1 MPKRILTTVF
11 VAIAVITMV
20 TLGFWQLDRHAQKSD
35 INEKISAR
43 QTERTLGEIEL
54 QNLLSQNLSS
64 FEEEYE
70 YRSVTISGTYQQGDS
85 IVVRNRTFNG
95 IPGFWL
101 LTPMKLDNDLFIVIN
116 RGWIPI
122 SAEGYVD
129 SEIGAFNVTG
139 VLRRTETAKG
149 LQRADTGQDPLNSL
163 GRVDLDRYSVQLG
176 YEIFPLYIQL
186 FDQSPIQKDGF
197 PQVIDRPEFS
207 EGQHL
212 NYAVQWFIF
221 ASIATFGYPLVLWR
235 YSKGRN
241 TKKRRESDIP
251 VDYL

>member
-11 VAIAVITMV
+11 VASAVVIMM

-35 INEKISAR
+35 INEKISGR
-43 QTERTLGEIEL
+43 QTEKSLGEIEL
-54 QNLLSQNLSS
+54 QKLLTENLATVG
-64 FEEEYE
+64 EAYE
-70 YRSVTISGTYQQGDS
+70 YRRVTLSGTYQQDDS
-85 IVVRNRTFNG
+85 ILVRNRTFNG

-101 LTPMKLDNDLFIVIN
+101 LTPMKLDNGLFVVIN
-116 RGWIPI
+116 RGWLPI

-129 SEIGAFNVTG
+129 SEIAIFNITG
-139 VLRRTETAKG
+139 VLRETETAKG
-149 LQRADTGQDPLNSL
+149 LQKADTGQGPLESL

-176 YEIFPLYIQL
+176 YEIFPFYIQL

-197 PQVIDRPEFS
+197 PQVIDRPQFS

-221 ASIATFGYPLVLWR
+221 ATIATVGYPLVLWR

-251 VDYL
+251 IDYL